1 MAITSI
7 EWTEMTWNP
16 TTGCTK
22 ISSGCKNCY
31 AEIMT
36 RRLIA
41 MGKNKYAAGFDKIK
55 THPNTLMIPYTWK
68 SNKLVFVD
76 SMSDLFHEDI
86 PLKFIKQ
93 VFNVM
98 NENPHH
104 IFQILT
110 KRAERL
116 YELHKEL
123 EWTNNIWMGVTVE
136 NKDVIN
142 RIGFLKKTNAKV
154 KFLSLEPLLGF
165 LKDISLRKIDW
176 VIVGGESGFNARPM
190 NPEWVKN
197 IKEQCKQNEIPFF
210 FKQWGAWGEDG
221 IKRSK
226 KENGSLLFGKQWR
239 EIPIVNWL

>member
-1 MAITSI
+1 MATTSI

-36 RRLIA
+36 CRLIA
-41 MGKNKYAAGFDKIK
+41 MGQKKYAAGFEKVK
-55 THPNTLMIPYTWK
+55 THQNTLTIPYTWK
-68 SNKLVFVD
+68 STKLVFVD
-76 SMSDLFHEDI
+76 SMSDLFHKDV

-93 VFNVM
+93 VFRVM
-98 NENPHH
+98 NDNPHH
-104 IFQILT
+104 TFQVLT

-116 YELHKEL
+116 YELHEKL
-123 EWTNNIWMGVTVE
+123 EWTNNIWMGVTIE
-136 NKDVIN
+136 NKDVID
-142 RIGFLKKTNAKV
+142 RIRYLKKTNAKV

-165 LKDISLRKIDW
+165 LKNICLKKIDW

-197 IKEQCKQNEIPFF
+197 IREQCKQSNVPFF

-221 IKRSK
+221 IKRNK
-226 KENGSLLFGKQWR
+226 KENGSLLSGKQWK
-239 EIPIVNWL
+239 EMPIV

>member
-1 MAITSI
+1 
-7 EWTEMTWNP
+7 
-16 TTGCTK
+16 
-22 ISSGCKNCY
+22 
-31 AEIMT
+31 MT

-41 MGKNKYAAGFDKIK
+41 MGKNKYAAGFNKIK
-55 THPNTLMIPYTWK
+55 THQNTLTIPYTWK

-76 SMSDLFHEDI
+76 SMSDLFHENV
-86 PLKFIKQ
+86 PLRFIKK
-93 VFNVM
+93 VFSVM

-123 EWTNNIWMGVTVE
+123 LWTNNIWMGVTIE
-136 NKDVIN
+136 NKDVVD
-142 RIGFLKKTNAKV
+142 RIGYLKKTNAKV
-154 KFLSLEPLLGF
+154 KFLSLEPLLSF
-165 LKDISLRKIDW
+165 LRNLNLKKIDW
-176 VIVGGESGFNARPM
+176 VIVGGESGLKARPM

-197 IKEQCKQNEIPFF
+197 IKEQCKKNNVPFF

-226 KENGSLLFGKQWR
+226 KENGSLLLGKEWK
-239 EIPIVNWL
+239 EMPIV

>member
-1 MAITSI
+1 MATTSI

-41 MGKNKYAAGFDKIK
+41 MGKKKYAAGFDKIK
-55 THPNTLMIPYTWK
+55 THQNTLMIPYTWK

-76 SMSDLFHEDI
+76 SMSDLFHKDV

-104 IFQILT
+104 TFQILT

-116 YELHKEL
+116 YELNKEL

-136 NKDVIN
+136 NKDEIN
-142 RIGFLKKTNAKV
+142 RIGYLKKTNAKI

-165 LKDISLRKIDW
+165 LKNLSLKKIDW

-197 IKEQCKQNEIPFF
+197 IKEQCKQNNVPFF

-221 IKRSK
+221 IKRNK
-226 KENGSLLFGKQWR
+226 KENGSLLSGKQWK
-239 EIPIVNWL
+239 EMPII